1 MSNKMNFLNSLAI
14 IKVYTIKNKM
24 RILKMNKKINEYG
37 LSTFKV
43 ILTSLLCLAGLLSI
57 IYVACTTKELFS
69 YFYCIAISV
78 FVTVPLIISVI
89 FRWKMNIFFYILFSF
104 YTFGP
109 LLGAVYSLYYHLSWW
124 DGLLHLLAG
133 TVFAVIGAQLTNIL
147 NKNNK
152 TSYVLSAIFGVL
164 LSIGIAVFW
173 EFFEYGC
180 DRIFNSDMQADTIIN
195 IISTKINRTD
205 GLVDVY
211 KNITETFV
219 NGQSLGI
226 IGYLDIGLVDT
237 MHDMIV
243 ETLGAFIFIVYVL
256 FDRNKHPM
264 ISEVKKSINKQ
275 NYVKGEC

>member
-1 MSNKMNFLNSLAI
+1 MNL
-14 IKVYTIKNKM
+14 
-24 RILKMNKKINEYG
+24 
-37 LSTFKV
+37 
-43 ILTSLLCLAGLLSI
+43 
-57 IYVACTTKELFS
+57 
-69 YFYCIAISV
+69 
-78 FVTVPLIISVI
+78 
-89 FRWKMNIFFYILFSF
+89 FFYILFSF
-104 YTFGP
+104 YAFGP
-109 LLGAVYSLYYHLSWW
+109 LLGAVYSLYYHISWW

-133 TVFAVIGAQLTNIL
+133 TVFAVIGTQLTKIL

-152 TSYVLSAIFGVL
+152 TSYLFSAIFGVL

-205 GLVDVY
+205 GLVDIY

-237 MHDMIV
+237 MQDMLV
-243 ETLGAFIFIVYVL
+243 ETLGALIFIVYVL

-264 ISEVKKSINKQ
+264 ISEIKKTINKQ
-275 NYVKGEC
+275 NYVEGES

>member
-1 MSNKMNFLNSLAI
+1 
-14 IKVYTIKNKM
+14 
-24 RILKMNKKINEYG
+24 
-37 LSTFKV
+37 
-43 ILTSLLCLAGLLSI
+43 
-57 IYVACTTKELFS
+57 
-69 YFYCIAISV
+69 
-78 FVTVPLIISVI
+78 
-89 FRWKMNIFFYILFSF
+89 
-104 YTFGP
+104 
-109 LLGAVYSLYYHLSWW
+109 
-124 DGLLHLLAG
+124 
-133 TVFAVIGAQLTNIL
+133 
-147 NKNNK
+147 
-152 TSYVLSAIFGVL
+152 
-164 LSIGIAVFW
+164 
-173 EFFEYGC
+173 
-180 DRIFNSDMQADTIIN
+180 MQADTIIN

-243 ETLGAFIFIVYVL
+243 ETLGALIFIVYVL

>member
-1 MSNKMNFLNSLAI
+1 MKEKLSN
-14 IKVYTIKNKM
+14 
-24 RILKMNKKINEYG
+24 YG
-37 LSTFKV
+37 LSIFKV
-43 ILTSLLCLAGLLSI
+43 VLTSVLCLIGLLSM
-57 IYVACTTKELFS
+57 IYVALTTNELFS
-69 YFYCIAISV
+69 YFYCIATV
-78 FVTVPLIISVI
+78 FFVALPLILSIL
-89 FRWKMNIFFYILFSF
+89 FKWKMNLFFYILFSF
-104 YTFGP
+104 YAFGP
-109 LLGAVYSLYYHLSWW
+109 LLGAVYSLYYHISWW

-133 TVFAVIGAQLTNIL
+133 TVFAVIGTQLTKIL

-152 TSYVLSAIFGVL
+152 TSYLFSAIFGVL

-205 GLVDVY
+205 GLVDIY

-237 MHDMIV
+237 MQDMLV
-243 ETLGAFIFIVYVL
+243 ETLGALIFIVYVL

-264 ISEVKKSINKQ
+264 ISEIKKTINEQ
-275 NYVKGEC
+275 NYVEGES